1 MVKCFHITHNQR
13 GNYIMKK
20 QKKSSTQMYM
30 ESLRIPVA
38 PPSRSHKSKKDY
50 DRKKAKSIS
59 YE

>member
-1 MVKCFHITHNQR
+1 
-13 GNYIMKK
+13 MKK